1 MFLTSSSTSRCAARR
16 FASPGRACTRL
27 TAPLQRFPCR
37 DPFFKMLT
45 RSLATYMNAY
55 TAADYTLYPFS
66 TINEKDFANLMAVYL
81 DAAFFPLL
89 TPQVPPRDAR
99 HDL

>member
-1 MFLTSSSTSRCAARR
+1 M
-16 FASPGRACTRL
+16 
-27 TAPLQRFPCR
+27 QKYPCR

-45 RSLATYMNAY
+45 RSLATFMNAF

-66 TINEKDFANLMAVYL
+66 TMNPTDYKNLMSVYL

-89 TPQVPPRDAR
+89 SAQV
-99 HDL
+99 